1 MKIYFCD
8 GCNESVPLV
17 EVQSGQITTI
27 KGKLFCKTC
36 IPPSALAAPLAPAAP
51 AAKSAGQPL
60 LVLLVIVLLAWTGWR
75 DRDLLLG
82 EVEEPV
88 LELGPSPVVEL
99 RHQFDSLESQMIRLA
114 DESKAYEE
122 QLTDLAVGQ
131 DGLAAGDT
139 ALSKRIESQ
148 ADDMVRLTRSQV
160 AAGQLIEKVQRNTN
174 VQATLELR
182 IDALSAALSAQ
193 QDALDFG
200 APVAGDMLAVEAP
213 AAQPSAPAIDPERLA
228 AMDEIRRLLL
238 DPEPDLRF
246 EGVDRVE
253 TGGFRD
259 LASDLVALLADEDM
273 FVRLHAMNVLG
284 NFGYEDAIPALFDVL
299 DDGNASVRKTA
310 AETLVRLTGYD
321 PGFEHKGSSGE
332 RNRAIRKWRDWYGE
346 RGA

>member
-1 MKIYFCD
+1 MVRTAC
-8 GCNESVPLV
+8 
-17 EVQSGQITTI
+17 TR
-27 KGKLFCKTC
+27 
-36 IPPSALAAPLAPAAP
+36 PAAT
-51 AAKSAGQPL
+51 L
-60 LVLLVIVLLAWTGWR
+60 LVLLLLAWTGWR
-75 DRDLLLG
+75 DRDLILG

-88 LELGPSPVVEL
+88 LDVGPSPVVEL
-99 RHQFDSLESQMIRLA
+99 RHQLDSLESRLIRRGE
-114 DESKAYEE
+114 ESKAQEE
-122 QLTDLAVGQ
+122 QLTDLAVSQ
-131 DGLAAGDT
+131 DGLAAADA
-139 ALSKRIESQ
+139 ALSQRIENL

-200 APVAGDMLAVEAP
+200 APAGGDMIGIEAP
-213 AAQPSAPAIDPERLA
+213 PAQPAAPAIDPQRLA
-228 AMDEIRRLLL
+228 DMDEIRRLLL

-259 LASDLVALLADEDM
+259 LAADLVALLADEDM

-284 NFGYEDAIPALFDVL
+284 NFGYEAAIPALFDVL

-332 RNRAIRKWRDWYGE
+332 RSRAIRKWRDWYGD

>member
-36 IPPSALAAPLAPAAP
+36 IPPSALAAPLTAAAQP
-51 AAKSAGQPL
+51 AKSGGQPL
-60 LVLLVIVLLAWTGWR
+60 LMLLVLVLLAWTGWR
-75 DRDLLLG
+75 DQDLILG
-82 EVEEPV
+82 KVEEPV
-88 LELGPSPVVEL
+88 LEVGPSPLVEL
-99 RHQFDSLESQMIRLA
+99 RHKLDSLESRLIRLGE
-114 DESKAYEE
+114 ESKSQEE
-122 QLTDLAVGQ
+122 QLTDLAVSQ

-139 ALSKRIESQ
+139 ALSQRIENQ

-200 APVAGDMLAVEAP
+200 APASGDMIGIAAP
-213 AAQPSAPAIDPERLA
+213 AAEPVAPTIDLERLA

-259 LASDLVALLADEDM
+259 LAADLVALLADEDM

-332 RNRAIRKWRDWYGE
+332 RSRAIRKWRDWYGD